1 MSLPELCVKRPVF
14 ATMLVSFLVVLGI
27 FSFRDLGV
35 DLFPRA
41 DPASVNVSVNLPG
54 GTPEEL
60 NSQVV
65 LPLEEAI
72 SSVSGMDELT
82 TQANEGGAR
91 ITCKFTLERD
101 LNGAAQDIRE
111 RVATAMRNLPPN
123 VLPPVITK
131 IDPDQAAVFSIL
143 VAGSGSLR
151 ETTEFADKVV
161 RRALE
166 TVDGVG
172 AVNLTGGRLRQ
183 IRAFADAEKLNGYGL
198 TIRQFQSAIENE
210 NIEVPGG
217 TVRRGERELGV
228 RTLARMEKPADFN
241 DVIVANVNGA
251 PIRIRDV
258 GHVEDS
264 YPEQTTWNFVH
275 GKEAVTLDVQRQF
288 GANTLEVIA
297 NVKAKLAALQS
308 VLPPGI
314 SIEVLRDN
322 SKYIRA
328 SVSSLEEHLLFGALL
343 ASLVVLL
350 FIRNVRSVIIAA
362 VAIPTS
368 IIATFTVLKVMDFTL
383 NNMTLLALTLAV
395 GIVIDD
401 AIVVLENI
409 VRYIEQKGYEPKRA
423 AIEAT
428 KEIMLAVMAT
438 TLSLVIIFV
447 PIAFTT
453 GYARRYLNQFGWTM
467 ASAVLVSML
476 VSFTLTPM
484 LCSRLL
490 KLKRRD
496 RKRDVQQGTEAH
508 APGDTPGETPDEMLD
523 ETRNAA
529 AEHAAQDRTVL
540 AWVNRSYGRML
551 EWSLDHRWAVVL
563 VALGTF
569 ALTFPLN
576 SLVGRDF
583 VPVDDQGELQVIFD
597 SPVGTSPQGTA
608 NIAVELAKRY
618 EQLPGVVF
626 AWPNIAERSNH
637 CHTYI
642 RLTDSTQRN
651 FSMLD
656 VADKIRKILAEPRY
670 RDLRTKF
677 WFPSAIG
684 GNENTG
690 SLQPVILGPDFDR
703 VTQLATN
710 AANDVR
716 KIKGLTDVS
725 AEVNLNLPE
734 FQVHIDRQR
743 AADLGVQ
750 VADVADAV
758 RLMIAGTDQIS
769 TYKEGAEQYDV
780 TMQLLPEQQK
790 DPELLSRLMIPSS
803 KVGQVRLDSIATI
816 ERGGGPSR
824 IDRYNRRYQASL
836 VAWPENGLDLGSA
849 VRAVTQLMRKQ
860 IPPGYTLKF
869 TGVAKELDT
878 MTGNLIKAFL
888 LACIFMYLVLAAQF
902 DSFLHPFTIMLSLPL
917 SIPFALLTLYL
928 THRTLN
934 LWSALGVLLLTGI
947 VHKNGILQVDYS
959 NKLREQGL
967 PLRQAIVRA
976 NRVRLRPILMTTLS
990 IVAGL
995 VPTAIGF
1002 GAGSS
1007 QRSAIAV
1014 TIIGGQSLCLLLTLL
1029 VTPVAY
1035 SLFAE
1040 LEEKRTALFSRAFQ
1054 KLRLDIARV
1063 FTMHAR

>member
-1 MSLPELCVKRPVF
+1 MSLPEICVKRPVF
-14 ATMLVSFLVVLGI
+14 AAMLISFLVVLGI

-35 DLFPRA
+35 DLFPKA
-41 DPASVNVSVNLPG
+41 DPASVNVMVSLPG
-54 GTPEEL
+54 ATPEEL

-82 TQANEGGAR
+82 SQANEGNAR

-111 RVATAMRNLPPN
+111 RVATSMRNLPPN

-151 ETTEFADKVV
+151 ETTEFADKVI

-183 IRAFADAEKLNGYGL
+183 IRVFADAEKLNAYGL
-198 TIRQFQSAIENE
+198 TIKQFENAIQNE
-210 NIEVPGG
+210 NVEVPGG
-217 TVRRGERELGV
+217 TVRRGDRELGV
-228 RTLARMEKPADFN
+228 RTLARMENPDDFN
-241 DVIVANVNGA
+241 GIIVANANGA

-288 GANTLEVIA
+288 GANTLEVIGA
-297 NVKAKLAALQS
+297 VKAKLEGMQS
-308 VLPPGI
+308 LLPPGI

-350 FIRNVRSVIIAA
+350 FIRNLRSVIIAA
-362 VAIPTS
+362 VAIPAS
-368 IIATFTVLKVMDFTL
+368 IIATFTLLKVMDFTL

-409 VRYIEQKGYEPKRA
+409 VRYIEQKGYEPKQA

-428 KEIMLAVMAT
+428 KEIMLAVLAT
-438 TLSLVIIFV
+438 TLSLVMIFV

-467 ASAVLVSML
+467 ACAVLVSML

-490 KLKRRD
+490 KRTE
-496 RKRDVQQGTEAH
+496 RKRSAAGRHEGRA
-508 APGDTPGETPDEMLD
+508 AGE
-523 ETRNAA
+523 
-529 AEHAAQDRTVL
+529 AEHAAKDHAL
-540 AWVNRSYGRML
+540 PIWVSRSYGRML

-569 ALTFPLN
+569 ALTIPLN

-583 VPVDDQGELQVIFD
+583 IPPDDQGEFQVIFD
-597 SPVGTSPQGTA
+597 SPVGTSPEGSA

-626 AWPNIAERSNH
+626 AWPSVSERSNH

-642 RLTDSTQRN
+642 RLTDATQRK

-656 VADKIRKILAEPRY
+656 VADEVRNILAEPRY
-670 RDLRTKF
+670 RDLRVKF

-690 SLQPVILGPDFDR
+690 SLQPVILGPDFYR
-703 VTQLATN
+703 ATELAIK

-725 AEVNLNLPE
+725 ADVNLNLPE

-750 VADVADAV
+750 VADVAGAV

-790 DPELLSRLMIPSS
+790 NPELLARLMIPSS
-803 KVGQVRLDSIATI
+803 KVGQVRLDSIASV

-836 VAWPENGLDLGSA
+836 VAWPQEGLDLGGA
-849 VRAVTQLMRKQ
+849 MRAVTNVMRQ
-860 IPPGYTLKF
+860 EIPPGYNLRF

-878 MTGNLIKAFL
+878 MTSNLIMAFL

-902 DSFLHPFTIMLSLPL
+902 DSFVHPFTIMLSLPL
-917 SIPFALLTLYL
+917 SIPFALLTLFL

-934 LWSALGVLLLTGI
+934 LWSALGVLLLLGI
-947 VHKNGILQVDYS
+947 VHKNGILQVDYA
-959 NKLREQGL
+959 NKLRERGVA
-967 PLRQAIVRA
+967 LREAVVRA
-976 NRVRLRPILMTTLS
+976 NHVRLRPILMTTLS

-995 VPTAIGF
+995 VPTAIGI

-1040 LEEKRTALFSRAFQ
+1040 LEQKRAAIFARGFQ

>member
-1 MSLPELCVKRPVF
+1 MSLPEICVKRPVF
-14 ATMLVSFLVVLGI
+14 AAMLISFLVVLGI

-35 DLFPRA
+35 DLFPKA
-41 DPASVNVSVNLPG
+41 DPASVNVMVSLPG
-54 GTPEEL
+54 ATPEEL

-82 TQANEGGAR
+82 SQANEGNAR

-111 RVATAMRNLPPN
+111 RVATSMRNLPPN

-151 ETTEFADKVV
+151 ETTEFADKVI

-183 IRAFADAEKLNGYGL
+183 IRVFADAEKLNAYGL
-198 TIRQFQSAIENE
+198 TIKQFENAIQNE
-210 NIEVPGG
+210 NVEVPGG
-217 TVRRGERELGV
+217 TVRRGDRELGV
-228 RTLARMEKPADFN
+228 RTLARMENPDDFN
-241 DVIVANVNGA
+241 GIIVANANGA

-288 GANTLEVIA
+288 GANTLEVIGA
-297 NVKAKLAALQS
+297 VKAKLEGMQS
-308 VLPPGI
+308 LLPPGI

-350 FIRNVRSVIIAA
+350 FIRNLRSVIIAA
-362 VAIPTS
+362 VAIPAS
-368 IIATFTVLKVMDFTL
+368 IIATFTLLKVMDFTL

-409 VRYIEQKGYEPKRA
+409 VRYIEQKGYEPKQA

-428 KEIMLAVMAT
+428 KEIMLAVLAT
-438 TLSLVIIFV
+438 TLSLVMIFV

-467 ASAVLVSML
+467 ACAVLVSML

-490 KLKRRD
+490 KRTE
-496 RKRDVQQGTEAH
+496 RKRSAAGRHEAR
-508 APGDTPGETPDEMLD
+508 AAGE
-523 ETRNAA
+523 
-529 AEHAAQDRTVL
+529 AEHAANDHAL
-540 AWVNRSYGRML
+540 PIWVSRSYGKML

-569 ALTFPLN
+569 ALTIPLN

-583 VPVDDQGELQVIFD
+583 IPPDDQGEFQVIFD
-597 SPVGTSPQGTA
+597 SPVGTSPEGSA

-626 AWPNIAERSNH
+626 AWPSVSERSNH

-642 RLTDSTQRN
+642 RLTDATQRK

-656 VADKIRKILAEPRY
+656 VADEVRNILAEPRY
-670 RDLRTKF
+670 RDLRVKF

-690 SLQPVILGPDFDR
+690 SLQPVILGPDFYR
-703 VTQLATN
+703 ATELAIK

-725 AEVNLNLPE
+725 ADVNLNLPE

-750 VADVADAV
+750 VADVAGAV

-790 DPELLSRLMIPSS
+790 NPELLARLMIPSS
-803 KVGQVRLDSIATI
+803 KVGQVRLDSIASV

-836 VAWPENGLDLGSA
+836 VAWPQEGLDLGGA
-849 VRAVTQLMRKQ
+849 MRAVTNVMRQ
-860 IPPGYTLKF
+860 EIPPGYNLRF

-878 MTGNLIKAFL
+878 MTSNLIMAFL

-902 DSFLHPFTIMLSLPL
+902 DSFVHPFTIMLSLPL
-917 SIPFALLTLYL
+917 SIPFALLTLFL

-934 LWSALGVLLLTGI
+934 LWSALGVLLLLGI
-947 VHKNGILQVDYS
+947 VHKNGILQVDYA
-959 NKLREQGL
+959 NKLRERGVA
-967 PLRQAIVRA
+967 LREAVVRA
-976 NRVRLRPILMTTLS
+976 NHVRLRPILMTTLS

-995 VPTAIGF
+995 VPTAIGI

-1040 LEEKRTALFSRAFQ
+1040 LEQKRAAIFARGFQ

>member
-1 MSLPELCVKRPVF
+1 MSLPEICVKRPVF

-41 DPASVNVSVNLPG
+41 DPASVSVSVILPG

-82 TQANEGGAR
+82 TQANEGNAR

-111 RVATAMRNLPPN
+111 RVAATMRFLPPN

-143 VAGSGSLR
+143 VSGGGSLR
-151 ETTEFADKVV
+151 QTTEFADKVV

-183 IRAFADAEKLNGYGL
+183 IRVFADAEKLNAYGL
-198 TIRQFQSAIENE
+198 TIRQFESAIQSENV
-210 NIEVPGG
+210 EVPGG
-217 TVRRGERELGV
+217 TVRRGDREVGI
-228 RTLARMEKPADFN
+228 RTLARMEKPEEFN
-241 DVIVANVNGA
+241 DIIIGNVNGS
-251 PIRIRDV
+251 PIRISDV

-264 YPEQTTWNFVH
+264 YPDQTSWNFVH
-275 GKEAVTLDVQRQF
+275 GREAVVLDVQRQF
-288 GANTLEVIA
+288 GANTLQVIA
-297 NVKAKLAALQS
+297 AVKSKLAAMQS
-308 VLPPGI
+308 LLPPGI
-314 SIEVLRDN
+314 SIEILRDN
-322 SKYIRA
+322 STYIRA

-350 FIRNVRSVIIAA
+350 FIRNLRSVVIAA

-368 IIATFTVLKVMDFTL
+368 IIATFTLLRMMDFTL

-409 VRYIEQKGYEPKRA
+409 VRYIEQKGFEPKQA
-423 AIEAT
+423 AIEGT

-447 PIAFTT
+447 PIAFIT

-467 ASAVLVSML
+467 ACAVLVSML

-490 KLKRRD
+490 KKRVRT
-496 RKRDVQQGTEAH
+496 QSEPPEEGTH
-508 APGDTPGETPDEMLD
+508 SVGEPEHSTND
-523 ETRNAA
+523 NA
-529 AEHAAQDRTVL
+529 VL
-540 AWVNRSYGRML
+540 AWIYSAYGRML
-551 EWSLDHRWAVVL
+551 EWSLDHRWVVIL
-563 VALGTF
+563 AALGTF

-583 VPVDDQGELQVIFD
+583 IPVDDQGDFQVIFD
-597 SPVGTSPQGTA
+597 APVGTSPEGTA
-608 NIAVELAKRY
+608 RIASQLANRY
-618 EQLPGVVF
+618 EKLPGVVF
-626 AWPNIAERSNH
+626 AWPSINERSNH
-637 CHTYI
+637 SHDYI
-642 RLTDSTQRN
+642 RLTDGRQRN

-656 VADKIRKILAEPRY
+656 VAQEMRQILAEPRY
-670 RDLRTKF
+670 RDLRVKF

-690 SLQPVILGPDFDR
+690 SLQPMILGPDFGR
-703 VTQLATN
+703 VTELATK

-716 KIKGLTDVS
+716 KIPGLTDVS

-750 VADVADAV
+750 VADVAQAV

-780 TMQLLPEQQK
+780 TMQLLPEQQRN
-790 DPELLSRLMIPSS
+790 PELLSRLMIPSS
-803 KVGQVRLDSIATI
+803 KVGQVRLDSIASI

-824 IDRYNRRYQASL
+824 IDRYNRRYAASL
-836 VAWPENGLDLGSA
+836 VAWPEKGLDLGSGM
-849 VRAVTQLMRKQ
+849 RAVTSVMRKQ
-860 IPPGYTLKF
+860 IPPGYNLRF

-878 MTGNLIKAFL
+878 MTSNLITAFL

-902 DSFLHPFTIMLSLPL
+902 DSFLHPFTIMLALPL

-959 NKLREQGL
+959 NKLREQGM
-967 PLRQAIVRA
+967 PLREAIVRA

-995 VPTAIGF
+995 IPTALGI

-1040 LEEKRTALFSRAFQ
+1040 LEERRSAIFSRGFQ
-1054 KLRLDIARV
+1054 KLRLDLARV
-1063 FTMHAR
+1063 FTLHAR

>member
-1 MSLPELCVKRPVF
+1 MSLPEICVKRPVF
-14 ATMLVSFLVVLGI
+14 AAMLISFLVVLGI

-35 DLFPRA
+35 DLFPKA
-41 DPASVNVSVNLPG
+41 DPASVNVMVSLPG
-54 GTPEEL
+54 ATPEEL

-82 TQANEGGAR
+82 SQANEGNAR

-111 RVATAMRNLPPN
+111 RVATSMRNLPPN

-151 ETTEFADKVV
+151 ETTEFADKVI

-183 IRAFADAEKLNGYGL
+183 IRVFADAEKLNAYGL
-198 TIRQFQSAIENE
+198 TIKQFENAIQNE
-210 NIEVPGG
+210 NVEVPGG
-217 TVRRGERELGV
+217 TVRRGDRELGV
-228 RTLARMEKPADFN
+228 RTLARMENPDDFN
-241 DVIVANVNGA
+241 GIIVANANGA

-288 GANTLEVIA
+288 GANTLEVIGA
-297 NVKAKLAALQS
+297 VKAKLEGMQS
-308 VLPPGI
+308 LLPPGI

-343 ASLVVLL
+343 ASLVVFL
-350 FIRNVRSVIIAA
+350 FIRNLRSVIIAA
-362 VAIPTS
+362 VAIPAS
-368 IIATFTVLKVMDFTL
+368 IIATFTLLKVMDFTL

-409 VRYIEQKGYEPKRA
+409 VRYIEQKGYEPKQA

-428 KEIMLAVMAT
+428 KEIMLAVLAT
-438 TLSLVIIFV
+438 TLSLVMIFV

-467 ASAVLVSML
+467 ACAVLVSML

-490 KLKRRD
+490 KRTE
-496 RKRDVQQGTEAH
+496 RKRSAAGRHEAR
-508 APGDTPGETPDEMLD
+508 AAGE
-523 ETRNAA
+523 
-529 AEHAAQDRTVL
+529 AEHAANDHAL
-540 AWVNRSYGRML
+540 PIWVSRSYGRML

-569 ALTFPLN
+569 ALTIPLN

-583 VPVDDQGELQVIFD
+583 IPPDDQGEFQVIFD
-597 SPVGTSPQGTA
+597 SPVGTSPEGSA

-626 AWPNIAERSNH
+626 AWPSVSERSNH

-642 RLTDSTQRN
+642 RLTDATQRK

-656 VADKIRKILAEPRY
+656 VADEVRNILAEPRY
-670 RDLRTKF
+670 RDLRVKF

-690 SLQPVILGPDFDR
+690 SLQPVILGPDFYR
-703 VTQLATN
+703 ATELAIK

-725 AEVNLNLPE
+725 ADVNLNLPE

-750 VADVADAV
+750 VADVAGAV

-790 DPELLSRLMIPSS
+790 NPELLARLMIPSS
-803 KVGQVRLDSIATI
+803 KVGQVRLDSIASV

-836 VAWPENGLDLGSA
+836 VAWPQEGLDLGGA
-849 VRAVTQLMRKQ
+849 MRAVTNVMRRE
-860 IPPGYTLKF
+860 IPPGYNLRF

-878 MTGNLIKAFL
+878 MTSNLIMAFL

-902 DSFLHPFTIMLSLPL
+902 DSFVHPFTIMLSLPL
-917 SIPFALLTLYL
+917 SIPFALLTLFL

-934 LWSALGVLLLTGI
+934 LWSALGVLLLLGI
-947 VHKNGILQVDYS
+947 VHKNGILQVDYA
-959 NKLREQGL
+959 NKLRERGVA
-967 PLRQAIVRA
+967 LREAVVRA
-976 NRVRLRPILMTTLS
+976 NHVRLRPILMTTLS

-995 VPTAIGF
+995 VPTAIGI

-1040 LEEKRTALFSRAFQ
+1040 LEQKRAAIFARGFQ

>member
-1 MSLPELCVKRPVF
+1 MSLPEICVKRPVF
-14 ATMLVSFLVVLGI
+14 AAMLISFLVVLGI

-35 DLFPRA
+35 DLFPKA
-41 DPASVNVSVNLPG
+41 DPASVNVMVSLPG
-54 GTPEEL
+54 ATPEEL

-82 TQANEGGAR
+82 SQANEGNAR

-111 RVATAMRNLPPN
+111 RVATSMRNLPPN

-151 ETTEFADKVV
+151 ETTEFADKVI

-183 IRAFADAEKLNGYGL
+183 IRVFADAEKLNAYGL
-198 TIRQFQSAIENE
+198 TIRQFENAIQNE
-210 NIEVPGG
+210 NVEVPGG
-217 TVRRGERELGV
+217 TVRRGDRELGV
-228 RTLARMEKPADFN
+228 RTLARMENPDDFN
-241 DVIVANVNGA
+241 GIIVANANGA

-288 GANTLEVIA
+288 GANTLEVIGA
-297 NVKAKLAALQS
+297 VKAKLEGMQS
-308 VLPPGI
+308 LLPPGI

-350 FIRNVRSVIIAA
+350 FIRNLRSVIIAA
-362 VAIPTS
+362 VAIPAS
-368 IIATFTVLKVMDFTL
+368 IIATFTLLKVMDFTL

-409 VRYIEQKGYEPKRA
+409 VRYIEQKGYEPKQA

-428 KEIMLAVMAT
+428 KEIMLAVLAT
-438 TLSLVIIFV
+438 TLSLVMIFV

-467 ASAVLVSML
+467 ACAVLVSML

-490 KLKRRD
+490 KRTE
-496 RKRDVQQGTEAH
+496 RKRSAAGRHEGRA
-508 APGDTPGETPDEMLD
+508 AGE
-523 ETRNAA
+523 
-529 AEHAAQDRTVL
+529 AEHAAKDHAL
-540 AWVNRSYGRML
+540 PIWVSRSYGRML

-569 ALTFPLN
+569 ALTIPLN

-583 VPVDDQGELQVIFD
+583 IPPDDQGEFQVIFD
-597 SPVGTSPQGTA
+597 SPVGTSPEGSA

-626 AWPNIAERSNH
+626 AWPSVSERSNH

-642 RLTDSTQRN
+642 RLTDATQRK

-656 VADKIRKILAEPRY
+656 VADEVRNILAEPRY
-670 RDLRTKF
+670 RDLRVKF

-690 SLQPVILGPDFDR
+690 SLQPVILGPDFYR
-703 VTQLATN
+703 ATELAIK

-725 AEVNLNLPE
+725 ADVNLNLPE

-750 VADVADAV
+750 VADVAGAV

-790 DPELLSRLMIPSS
+790 NPELLARLMIPSS
-803 KVGQVRLDSIATI
+803 KVGQVRLDSIASV

-836 VAWPENGLDLGSA
+836 VAWPQEGLDLGGA
-849 VRAVTQLMRKQ
+849 MRAVTNVMRQ
-860 IPPGYTLKF
+860 EIPPGYNLRF

-878 MTGNLIKAFL
+878 MTSNLIMAFL

-902 DSFLHPFTIMLSLPL
+902 DSFVHPFTIMLSLPL
-917 SIPFALLTLYL
+917 SIPFALLTLFL

-934 LWSALGVLLLTGI
+934 LWSALGVLLLLGI
-947 VHKNGILQVDYS
+947 VHKNGILQVDYA
-959 NKLREQGL
+959 NKLRERGVA
-967 PLRQAIVRA
+967 LREAVVRA
-976 NRVRLRPILMTTLS
+976 NHVRLRPILMTTLS

-995 VPTAIGF
+995 VPTAIGI

-1040 LEEKRTALFSRAFQ
+1040 LEQKRAAIFARGFQ

>member
-1 MSLPELCVKRPVF
+1 MSLPETCVRRPVF
-14 ATMLVSFLVVLGI
+14 AAMLVSFLVVLGI
-27 FSFRDLGV
+27 FSFRGLGV

-41 DPASVNVSVNLPG
+41 DPASVNVSVTLPG

-82 TQANEGGAR
+82 TQANEGNAR

-101 LNGAAQDIRE
+101 LNGAAQDVRE
-111 RVATAMRNLPPN
+111 RVASTMRFLPPN

-143 VAGSGSLR
+143 VSGSGSLR

-161 RRALE
+161 RRSLE
-166 TVDGVG
+166 TVNGVG

-183 IRAFADAEKLNGYGL
+183 IRVFADAEKLNGYGV
-198 TIRQFQSAIENE
+198 TIQKFESAIQNE

-217 TVRRGERELGV
+217 TVRRGDRELGI
-228 RTLARMEKPADFN
+228 RTLGRMEKPEDFN
-241 DVIVANVNGA
+241 DIIIGNVNGS

-264 YPEQTTWNFVH
+264 YPDQTTWNFVH
-275 GKEAVTLDVQRQF
+275 GKESVTLDVQRQF

-297 NVKAKLAALQS
+297 AVKAKLAAMQS
-308 VLPPGI
+308 LLPPGI

-350 FIRNVRSVIIAA
+350 FIRNMRSVIIAA

-368 IIATFTVLKVMDFTL
+368 IMATFTLLKVMDFTL

-409 VRYIEQKGYEPKRA
+409 VRYIHEKDYEPKRA

-447 PIAFTT
+447 PIAFIT

-467 ASAVLVSML
+467 ACAVLVSML
-476 VSFTLTPM
+476 VSLTLTPV

-490 KLKRRD
+490 KKRVRTESAGE
-496 RKRDVQQGTEAH
+496 KEGTRSAGEA
-508 APGDTPGETPDEMLD
+508 ARGVKD
-523 ETRNAA
+523 NA
-529 AEHAAQDRTVL
+529 VL
-540 AWVNRSYGRML
+540 AWIYGAYGRML
-551 EWSLDHRWAVVL
+551 EWSLDHRWVVI
-563 VALGTF
+563 VAALGTF

-583 VPVDDQGELQVIFD
+583 IPVDDQGDFQVIFD
-597 SPVGTSPQGTA
+597 SPVGTSPEGTA
-608 NIAVELAKRY
+608 RIAVELANRY
-618 EQLPGVVF
+618 EKLPGVVF
-626 AWPNIAERSNH
+626 AWPNISERSNH
-637 CHTYI
+637 SHDYI
-642 RLTDSTQRN
+642 RLIDSSQRN

-656 VADKIRKILAEPRY
+656 VAQEIRQILAEPRY

-690 SLQPVILGPDFDR
+690 SLQPMILGPDFDR
-703 VTQLATN
+703 VTELATK
-710 AANDVR
+710 AANDLR

-725 AEVNLNLPE
+725 AEVNLNQPE
-734 FQVHIDRQR
+734 FQVHLDRQR

-750 VADVADAV
+750 VADVAEAV
-758 RLMIAGTDQIS
+758 RLMIAGTDRIS

-790 DPELLSRLMIPSS
+790 NPELLSRLMIPSS
-803 KVGQVRLDSIATI
+803 KVGQARLDSIATI
-816 ERGGGPSR
+816 ERGSGPSR
-824 IDRYNRRYQASL
+824 IDRYNRRYAASL
-836 VAWPENGLDLGSA
+836 VAWPQEGLDLGGA
-849 VRAVTQLMRKQ
+849 VRAVTQVMRKN
-860 IPPGYTLKF
+860 IPPGYNLRF

-902 DSFLHPFTIMLSLPL
+902 DSFLHPFTIMLALPL

-947 VHKNGILQVDYS
+947 VHKNGILQVDYT
-959 NKLREQGL
+959 NKLREQGVA
-967 PLRQAIVRA
+967 LREAIVRA

-1040 LEEKRTALFSRAFQ
+1040 LEGKRAAIFAKGFQ

-1063 FTMHAR
+1063 FTIHAR

>member
-1 MSLPELCVKRPVF
+1 MSLPEICVKRPVF
-14 ATMLVSFLVVLGI
+14 AAMLISFLVVLGI

-35 DLFPRA
+35 DLFPKA
-41 DPASVNVSVNLPG
+41 DPASVNVMVSLPG
-54 GTPEEL
+54 ATPEEL

-82 TQANEGGAR
+82 SQANEGNAR

-111 RVATAMRNLPPN
+111 RVATSMRNLPPN

-151 ETTEFADKVV
+151 ETTEFADKVI

-183 IRAFADAEKLNGYGL
+183 IRVFADAEKLNAYGL
-198 TIRQFQSAIENE
+198 TIKQFENAIQNE
-210 NIEVPGG
+210 NVEVPGG
-217 TVRRGERELGV
+217 TVRRGDRELGV
-228 RTLARMEKPADFN
+228 RTLARMENPDDFN
-241 DVIVANVNGA
+241 GIIVANANGA

-288 GANTLEVIA
+288 GANTLEVIGA
-297 NVKAKLAALQS
+297 VKAKLEGMQS
-308 VLPPGI
+308 LLPPGI

-350 FIRNVRSVIIAA
+350 FIRNLRSVIIAA
-362 VAIPTS
+362 VAIPAS
-368 IIATFTVLKVMDFTL
+368 IIATFTLLKVMDFTL

-409 VRYIEQKGYEPKRA
+409 VRYIEQKGYEPKQA

-428 KEIMLAVMAT
+428 KEIMLAVLAT
-438 TLSLVIIFV
+438 TLSLVMIFV

-467 ASAVLVSML
+467 ACAVLVSML

-490 KLKRRD
+490 KRTE
-496 RKRDVQQGTEAH
+496 RKRSAAGRHEAR
-508 APGDTPGETPDEMLD
+508 AAGE
-523 ETRNAA
+523 
-529 AEHAAQDRTVL
+529 AEHAAKDHAL
-540 AWVNRSYGRML
+540 PIWVSRSYGRML

-569 ALTFPLN
+569 ALTIPLN

-583 VPVDDQGELQVIFD
+583 IPPDDQGEFQVIFD
-597 SPVGTSPQGTA
+597 SPVGTSPEGSA

-626 AWPNIAERSNH
+626 AWPSVSERSNH

-642 RLTDSTQRN
+642 RLTDATQRK

-656 VADKIRKILAEPRY
+656 VADEVRNILAEPRY
-670 RDLRTKF
+670 RDLRVKF

-690 SLQPVILGPDFDR
+690 SLQPVILGPDFYR
-703 VTQLATN
+703 ATELAIK

-725 AEVNLNLPE
+725 ADVNLNLPE

-750 VADVADAV
+750 VADVAGAV

-790 DPELLSRLMIPSS
+790 NPELLARLMIPSS
-803 KVGQVRLDSIATI
+803 KVGQVRLDSIASV

-836 VAWPENGLDLGSA
+836 VAWPQEGLDLGGA
-849 VRAVTQLMRKQ
+849 MRAVTNVMRQ
-860 IPPGYTLKF
+860 EIPPGYNLRF

-878 MTGNLIKAFL
+878 MTSNLIMAFL

-902 DSFLHPFTIMLSLPL
+902 DSFVHPFTIMLSLPL
-917 SIPFALLTLYL
+917 SIPFALLTLFL

-934 LWSALGVLLLTGI
+934 LWSALGVLLLLGI
-947 VHKNGILQVDYS
+947 VHKNGILQVDYA
-959 NKLREQGL
+959 NKLRERGVA
-967 PLRQAIVRA
+967 LREAVVRA
-976 NRVRLRPILMTTLS
+976 NHVRLRPILMTTLS

-995 VPTAIGF
+995 VPTAIGI

-1040 LEEKRTALFSRAFQ
+1040 LEQKRAAIFARGFQ

>member
-1 MSLPELCVKRPVF
+1 MSLPEICVKRPVF
-14 ATMLVSFLVVLGI
+14 AAMLISFLVVLGI

-35 DLFPRA
+35 DLFPKA
-41 DPASVNVSVNLPG
+41 DPASVNVMVSLPG
-54 GTPEEL
+54 ATPEEL

-82 TQANEGGAR
+82 SQANEGNAR

-111 RVATAMRNLPPN
+111 RVATSMRNLPPN

-151 ETTEFADKVV
+151 ETTEFADKVI

-183 IRAFADAEKLNGYGL
+183 IRVFADAEKLNAYGL
-198 TIRQFQSAIENE
+198 TIKQFENAIQNE
-210 NIEVPGG
+210 NVEVPGG
-217 TVRRGERELGV
+217 TVRRGDRELGV
-228 RTLARMEKPADFN
+228 RTLARMENPDDFN
-241 DVIVANVNGA
+241 GIIVANANGA

-288 GANTLEVIA
+288 GANTLEVIGA
-297 NVKAKLAALQS
+297 VKAKLEGMQS
-308 VLPPGI
+308 LLPPGI

-350 FIRNVRSVIIAA
+350 FIRNLRSVIIAA
-362 VAIPTS
+362 VAIPAS
-368 IIATFTVLKVMDFTL
+368 IIATFTLLKVMDFTL

-409 VRYIEQKGYEPKRA
+409 VRYIEQKGYEPKQA

-428 KEIMLAVMAT
+428 KEIMLAVLAT
-438 TLSLVIIFV
+438 TLSLVMIFV

-467 ASAVLVSML
+467 ACAVLVSML

-490 KLKRRD
+490 KRTE
-496 RKRDVQQGTEAH
+496 RKRSAAGRHEGRA
-508 APGDTPGETPDEMLD
+508 AGE
-523 ETRNAA
+523 
-529 AEHAAQDRTVL
+529 AEHAAKDHAL
-540 AWVNRSYGRML
+540 PIWVSRSYGRML

-569 ALTFPLN
+569 ALTIPLN

-583 VPVDDQGELQVIFD
+583 IPPDDQGEFQVIFD
-597 SPVGTSPQGTA
+597 SPVGTSPEGSA

-626 AWPNIAERSNH
+626 AWPSVSERSNH

-642 RLTDSTQRN
+642 RLTDATQRK

-656 VADKIRKILAEPRY
+656 VADEVRNILAEPRY
-670 RDLRTKF
+670 RDLRVKF

-690 SLQPVILGPDFDR
+690 SLQPVILGPDFYR
-703 VTQLATN
+703 ATELAIK

-725 AEVNLNLPE
+725 ADVNLNLPE

-750 VADVADAV
+750 VADVAGAV

-790 DPELLSRLMIPSS
+790 NPELLARLMIPSS
-803 KVGQVRLDSIATI
+803 KVGQVRLDSIASV

-836 VAWPENGLDLGSA
+836 VAWPQEGLDLGGA
-849 VRAVTQLMRKQ
+849 MRAVTNVMRQ
-860 IPPGYTLKF
+860 EVPPGYNLRF

-878 MTGNLIKAFL
+878 MTSNLIMAFL

-902 DSFLHPFTIMLSLPL
+902 DSFVHPFTIMLSLPL
-917 SIPFALLTLYL
+917 SIPFALLTLFL

-934 LWSALGVLLLTGI
+934 LWSALGVLLLLGI
-947 VHKNGILQVDYS
+947 VHKNGILQVDYA
-959 NKLREQGL
+959 NKLRERGVA
-967 PLRQAIVRA
+967 LREAVVRA
-976 NRVRLRPILMTTLS
+976 NHVRLRPILMTTLS

-995 VPTAIGF
+995 VPTAIGI

-1040 LEEKRTALFSRAFQ
+1040 LEQKRAAIFARGFQ

>member
-1 MSLPELCVKRPVF
+1 MSLPEICVKRPVF
-14 ATMLVSFLVVLGI
+14 AAMLISFLVVLGI

-35 DLFPRA
+35 DLFPKA
-41 DPASVNVSVNLPG
+41 DPASVNVMVSLPG
-54 GTPEEL
+54 ATPEEL

-82 TQANEGGAR
+82 SQANEGNAR

-111 RVATAMRNLPPN
+111 RVATSMRNLPPN

-151 ETTEFADKVV
+151 ETTEFADKVI

-183 IRAFADAEKLNGYGL
+183 IRVFADAEKLNAYGL
-198 TIRQFQSAIENE
+198 TIKQFENAIQNE
-210 NIEVPGG
+210 NVEVPGG
-217 TVRRGERELGV
+217 TVRRGDRELGV
-228 RTLARMEKPADFN
+228 RTLARMENPDDFN
-241 DVIVANVNGA
+241 GIIVASANGA

-288 GANTLEVIA
+288 GANTLEVIGA
-297 NVKAKLAALQS
+297 VKAKLEGMQS
-308 VLPPGI
+308 LLPPGI

-343 ASLVVLL
+343 ASLVVFL
-350 FIRNVRSVIIAA
+350 FIRNLRSVIIAA
-362 VAIPTS
+362 VAIPAS
-368 IIATFTVLKVMDFTL
+368 IIATFTLLKVMDFTL

-409 VRYIEQKGYEPKRA
+409 VRYIEQKGYEPKQA

-428 KEIMLAVMAT
+428 KEIMLAVLAT
-438 TLSLVIIFV
+438 TLSLVMIFV

-467 ASAVLVSML
+467 ACAVLVSML

-490 KLKRRD
+490 KRTE
-496 RKRDVQQGTEAH
+496 RKRSAAGRHEAR
-508 APGDTPGETPDEMLD
+508 AAGE
-523 ETRNAA
+523 
-529 AEHAAQDRTVL
+529 AEHAANDHAL
-540 AWVNRSYGRML
+540 PIWVSRSYGKML

-569 ALTFPLN
+569 ALTIPLN

-583 VPVDDQGELQVIFD
+583 IPPDDQGEFQVIFD
-597 SPVGTSPQGTA
+597 SPVGTSPEGSA

-626 AWPNIAERSNH
+626 AWPSVSERSNH

-642 RLTDSTQRN
+642 RLTDATQRK

-656 VADKIRKILAEPRY
+656 VADEVRNILAEPRY
-670 RDLRTKF
+670 RDLRVKF

-690 SLQPVILGPDFDR
+690 SLQPVILGPDFYR
-703 VTQLATN
+703 ATELAIK

-725 AEVNLNLPE
+725 ADVNLNLPE

-750 VADVADAV
+750 VADVAGAV

-790 DPELLSRLMIPSS
+790 NPELLARLMIPSS
-803 KVGQVRLDSIATI
+803 KVGQVRLDSIASV

-836 VAWPENGLDLGSA
+836 VAWPQEGLDLGGA
-849 VRAVTQLMRKQ
+849 MRAVTNVMRQ
-860 IPPGYTLKF
+860 EIPSGYNLRF

-878 MTGNLIKAFL
+878 MTSNLIMAFL

-902 DSFLHPFTIMLSLPL
+902 DSFVHPFTIMLSLPL
-917 SIPFALLTLYL
+917 SIPFALLTLFL

-934 LWSALGVLLLTGI
+934 LWSALGVLLLLGI
-947 VHKNGILQVDYS
+947 VHKNGILQVDYA
-959 NKLREQGL
+959 NKLRERGVA
-967 PLRQAIVRA
+967 LREAVVRA
-976 NRVRLRPILMTTLS
+976 NHVRLRPILMTTLS

-995 VPTAIGF
+995 VPTAIGI

-1040 LEEKRTALFSRAFQ
+1040 LEQKRAAIFARGFQ

>member
-1 MSLPELCVKRPVF
+1 MSLPEICVKRPVF
-14 ATMLVSFLVVLGI
+14 AAMLISFLVVLGI

-35 DLFPRA
+35 DLFPKA
-41 DPASVNVSVNLPG
+41 DPASVNVMVSLPG
-54 GTPEEL
+54 ATPEEL

-82 TQANEGGAR
+82 SQANEGNAR

-111 RVATAMRNLPPN
+111 RVATSMRNLPPN

-151 ETTEFADKVV
+151 ETTEFADKVI

-183 IRAFADAEKLNGYGL
+183 IRVFADAEKLNAYGL
-198 TIRQFQSAIENE
+198 TIKQFENAIQNE
-210 NIEVPGG
+210 NVEVPGG
-217 TVRRGERELGV
+217 TVRRGDRELGV
-228 RTLARMEKPADFN
+228 RTLARMENPDDFN
-241 DVIVANVNGA
+241 GIIVANANGA

-288 GANTLEVIA
+288 GANTLEVIGA
-297 NVKAKLAALQS
+297 VKAKLEGMQS
-308 VLPPGI
+308 LLPPGI

-350 FIRNVRSVIIAA
+350 FIRNLRSVIIAA
-362 VAIPTS
+362 VAIPAS
-368 IIATFTVLKVMDFTL
+368 IIATFTLLKVMDFTL

-409 VRYIEQKGYEPKRA
+409 VRYIEQKGYEPKQA

-428 KEIMLAVMAT
+428 KEIMLAVLAT
-438 TLSLVIIFV
+438 TLSLVMIFV

-467 ASAVLVSML
+467 ACAVLVSML

-490 KLKRRD
+490 KRTE
-496 RKRDVQQGTEAH
+496 RKRSAAGRHEAR
-508 APGDTPGETPDEMLD
+508 AAGE
-523 ETRNAA
+523 
-529 AEHAAQDRTVL
+529 AEHAANDHAL
-540 AWVNRSYGRML
+540 PIWVSRSYGRML

-569 ALTFPLN
+569 ALTIPLN

-583 VPVDDQGELQVIFD
+583 IPPDDQGEFQVIFD
-597 SPVGTSPQGTA
+597 SPVGTSPEGSA

-626 AWPNIAERSNH
+626 AWPSVSERSNH

-642 RLTDSTQRN
+642 RLTDATQRK

-656 VADKIRKILAEPRY
+656 VADEVRNILAEPRY
-670 RDLRTKF
+670 RDLRVKF

-690 SLQPVILGPDFDR
+690 SLQPVILGPDFYR
-703 VTQLATN
+703 ATELAIK

-725 AEVNLNLPE
+725 ADVNLNLPE

-750 VADVADAV
+750 VADVAGAV

-790 DPELLSRLMIPSS
+790 NPELLARLMIPSS
-803 KVGQVRLDSIATI
+803 KVGQVRLDSIASV

-836 VAWPENGLDLGSA
+836 VAWPQEGLDLGGA
-849 VRAVTQLMRKQ
+849 MRAVTNVMRQ
-860 IPPGYTLKF
+860 EIPPGYNLRF

-878 MTGNLIKAFL
+878 MTSNLIMAFL

-902 DSFLHPFTIMLSLPL
+902 DSFVHPFTIMLSLPL
-917 SIPFALLTLYL
+917 SIPFALLTLFL

-934 LWSALGVLLLTGI
+934 LWSALGVLLLLGI
-947 VHKNGILQVDYS
+947 VHKNGILQVDYA
-959 NKLREQGL
+959 NKLRERGVA
-967 PLRQAIVRA
+967 LREAVVRA
-976 NRVRLRPILMTTLS
+976 NHVRLRPILMTTLS

-995 VPTAIGF
+995 VPTAIGI

-1040 LEEKRTALFSRAFQ
+1040 LEQKRAAIFARGFQ

>member
-27 FSFRDLGV
+27 FSFHDLGV

-41 DPASVNVSVNLPG
+41 DPASVNVSVILPG

-82 TQANEGGAR
+82 TQANEGNAR

-111 RVATAMRNLPPN
+111 RVAATMRFLPPN

-143 VAGSGSLR
+143 VSGSGSLR

-183 IRAFADAEKLNGYGL
+183 IRVFADSEKLNAYGL
-198 TIRQFQSAIENE
+198 TIRQFESAIQNE
-210 NIEVPGG
+210 NVEVPGG
-217 TVRRGERELGV
+217 TVRRGDREMGI
-228 RTLARMEKPADFN
+228 RTLARMEKPEDFN
-241 DVIVANVNGA
+241 DIIIGNVNGS

-258 GHVEDS
+258 GHVEDT
-264 YPEQTTWNFVH
+264 YPDQTTWNFVH

-297 NVKAKLAALQS
+297 AVKNKLASMQS
-308 VLPPGI
+308 LLSPGV

-343 ASLVVLL
+343 ASVVVLV
-350 FIRNVRSVIIAA
+350 FIRNVRSVLIAA

-368 IIATFTVLKVMDFTL
+368 IIATFTLLKVMDFTL

-409 VRYIEQKGYEPKRA
+409 VRYIEQKGFEPKRA

-428 KEIMLAVMAT
+428 KEIMLAVLAT

-447 PIAFTT
+447 PIAFIT

-467 ASAVLVSML
+467 ACAVLVSML

-490 KLKRRD
+490 KKRV
-496 RKRDVQQGTEAH
+496 RKQSSEQE
-508 APGDTPGETPDEMLD
+508 E
-523 ETRNAA
+523 ETRSAGKADLVAKDNS
-529 AEHAAQDRTVL
+529 VL
-540 AWVNRSYGRML
+540 AWIYGAYGRML
-551 EWSLDHRWAVVL
+551 AWSLDHRWVVIL
-563 VALGTF
+563 AALGTF
-569 ALTFPLN
+569 ALTFPLS

-583 VPVDDQGELQVIFD
+583 IPVDDQGDFQVIFD
-597 SPVGTSPQGTA
+597 SPVGTSPEGTA
-608 NIAVELAKRY
+608 RIAVELANRY
-618 EQLPGVVF
+618 EKLPGVVF
-626 AWPNIAERSNH
+626 AWPNINERSNH
-637 CHTYI
+637 SHDFI
-642 RLTDSTQRN
+642 RLTDSSQRN

-656 VADKIRKILAEPRY
+656 VAQEIRQILAEPRY

-690 SLQPVILGPDFDR
+690 SLQPMILGPDFDR
-703 VTQLATN
+703 VTELATK
-710 AANDVR
+710 AANEVR
-716 KIKGLTDVS
+716 KIHGLTDVS

-750 VADVADAV
+750 VADVAEAV

-769 TYKEGAEQYDV
+769 TYKEGSEQYDV
-780 TMQLLPEQQK
+780 TMQLLPEQQRN
-790 DPELLSRLMIPSS
+790 PELLSRLMIPSS
-803 KVGQVRLDSIATI
+803 KVGQVRLDSIARI

-824 IDRYNRRYQASL
+824 IDRYNRRYAASL
-836 VAWPENGLDLGSA
+836 VAWPQQGLDLGSA
-849 VRAVTQLMRKQ
+849 VRAVTNVMRKE
-860 IPPGYTLKF
+860 IPPGYNLKF

-878 MTGNLIKAFL
+878 MTDNLIKAFL

-902 DSFLHPFTIMLSLPL
+902 DSFLHPFTIMLALPL

-959 NKLREQGL
+959 NKLREQGM
-967 PLRQAIVRA
+967 PLREAIIQA

-995 VPTAIGF
+995 IPTAIGI

-1040 LEEKRTALFSRAFQ
+1040 LEQERTAIFSRGFQ

-1063 FTMHAR
+1063 FTIHAR